1 MNFASTYGPWALVTG
16 ASSGLGECYARAL
29 AARGLHLIVT
39 ARREE
44 RLRTLAEELRT
55 QHGICVEVVAA
66 DLLRPTSIR
75 KILAAVEGLDLGLV
89 VCNAGFGASGRF
101 HELELSRQVD
111 MVRLNCEVPVRLMHA
126 LSPSL
131 IARGQG
137 GVIMLASVSS
147 LQCTPWMAVYGASKA
162 FDLHFAEALTV
173 ELGTQG
179 IDVLSVC
186 PGHTA
191 TEFHQIA
198 GVAKSATGAAPADP
212 MQVVE
217 QSLRRLGK
225 QMTFVHGRR
234 NRWMGFANRLVPRSI
249 SAWAAGRILGKRL
262 PQDGDESSATKDFD
276 PGN

>member
-1 MNFASTYGPWALVTG
+1 MDFASTYGPWALVTG

-44 RLRTLAEELRT
+44 RLRTLAEELRKT
-55 QHGICVEVVAA
+55 HGIHVAAVTA
-66 DLLRPTSIR
+66 DLLRPSGFR
-75 KILAAVEGLDLGLV
+75 AILAAVEGRDLGLV

-101 HELELSRQVD
+101 HELELNRQVD

-126 LSPSL
+126 LSPHL
-131 IARGQG
+131 IARQRG

-173 ELGTQG
+173 ELGCHG

-198 GVAKSATGAAPADP
+198 GVENSATGAAPADP

-217 QSLRRLGK
+217 QSLRKLGR

-262 PQDGDESSATKDFD
+262 PQDAEAESQRMRKSSD
-276 PGN
+276 

>member
-1 MNFASTYGPWALVTG
+1 MDFAQTYGPWALVTG
-16 ASSGLGECYARAL
+16 ASSGLGACYARAL

-44 RLRTLAEELRT
+44 RLRTLAEELRAE
-55 QHGICVEVVAA
+55 HGIQVEVVVA
-66 DLLRPTSIR
+66 DLLRPSAMRSLLEAT
-75 KILAAVEGLDLGLV
+75 EGRDLGLV
-89 VCNAGFGASGRF
+89 ICNAGFGASGRF
-101 HELELSRQVD
+101 HELGLNRQVN
-111 MVRLNCEVPVRLMHA
+111 MLRLNCEVPVRLMHA
-126 LSPSL
+126 LSPGL

-137 GVIMLASVSS
+137 GVIMLASVSG

-173 ELGTQG
+173 ELGRHG

-191 TEFHQIA
+191 TEFHQVA
-198 GVAKSATGAAPADP
+198 GVEKSATGGKPADP
-212 MQVVE
+212 MDVVE
-217 QSLRRLGK
+217 QSLRKLGK
-225 QMTFVHGRR
+225 QMTFVHGRG

-262 PQDGDESSATKDFD
+262 PSEEDETSR
-276 PGN
+276 